1 MSTIASNARDYLTLQ
16 HNDDYAQAIISQI
29 LSDWNDE
36 TIGIIIEE
44 LNKVDSSDSTIG
56 RKVVYLVNEMISR
69 YEELNTPNT
78 GTVFA
83 LSATCCRLLQHQR
96 LLSDALQALQTL
108 CSCGSM
114 NNETALLIIKSI
126 LFELPVQKQTQPQR
140 QSIFGIT
147 LTLLQNN
154 TEALVSLS
162 DELIPQFIQA
172 MDGEKDPR
180 NLLIAFKIFKLMMR
194 VLDISKYIEDLF
206 ELLWC
211 YFPITFKPP
220 PNDPY
225 AITSEELKQHLRE
238 CIAATPYFAKF
249 AMPSLQEKLENT
261 SDIVKKEAIATI
273 TVCAPVYGAH
283 ALLPG
288 ISEILNVLSTQIFY
302 AKDNS
307 MQSLALSAIHVI
319 TATLATG
326 ISIAAISDPIQR
338 SLDPLID
345 ECIAAMKQP
354 EHKNAR
360 SAIALLRSAASASDP
375 ACTSIVERA
384 VPSLLSLYRN
394 AYNDSERIA
403 VLELI
408 IELMEASRTLYG
420 SMDGQKVDRD
430 FMTPLLSFKEPLLDL
445 YSNAAE
451 SEIDLL
457 QYKGCH
463 GLYVMAAS
471 RHFLK
476 EEQTS
481 GVVRILTKISCDSH
495 LSLLRE
501 NALASIR
508 KIGLFCPSSVINVAI
523 PLLLSRLHF
532 KDQKQDILGLLSQL
546 GGVPA
551 IYDVIIP
558 TLSEEFIQACIQD
571 QGYAG
576 FVMKKI
582 VQATEAGLQNKKAL
596 GDEQQ
601 WVEMIKKILLSTV
614 QCCQNGTPLSTH
626 TLDLLAYWVAN
637 IVRKLS
643 SSTQV
648 IVAQLAFDIYVGD
661 YSAHTSSVTP
671 QQHVDVLASNASDG
685 VTSLSVVFVAI
696 VCNCRKEVMSH
707 HITSMETPMFWV
719 RAGIESNHS
728 IRLTTCAQLA
738 AVYANQW
745 TKDADTMTQFLN
757 EALTT
762 YIQPALN
769 DFTLKTQRENAVIV
783 LAWLTKAMVI
793 TGKPVL
799 SFDHIINA
807 LQNEDIGY
815 KAAIAFQVIAG
826 ESDILLNKQSF
837 AKYSILYKQ
846 RLYNTVIHALIKG
859 INDQSSDIIQQNHL
873 IALCHILGNV
883 PKQVYIANLTT
894 LFPFLVQSLR
904 IPQTF
909 VKLTAIHLMV
919 LTLDQLPLVVKQH
932 IQSIIPSLLE
942 LCRIHPGNTIAV
954 RVDALDCLGRLTDG
968 LQAQVLMPFTST
980 VVKSLSYILDDRKRV
995 VRQAAVDCRAL
1006 WYAVGQK

>member
-1 MSTIASNARDYLTLQ
+1 MSTIASNARDFLTLQ
-16 HNDDYAQAIISQI
+16 YNDDYAQAIIEHI
-29 LSDWNDE
+29 LTDWNDE
-36 TIGIIIEE
+36 TISSIVDE

-69 YEELNTPNT
+69 YEELNIPNT
-78 GTVFA
+78 RTEGKYPF
-83 LSATCCRLLQHQR
+83 
-96 LLSDALQALQTL
+96 
-108 CSCGSM
+108 
-114 NNETALLIIKSI
+114 
-126 LFELPVQKQTQPQR
+126 LPVFGEMLQRPDTQK
-140 QSIFGIT
+140 FDF
-147 LTLLQNN
+147 
-154 TEALVSLS
+154 EALVSQS

-180 NLLIAFKIFKLMMR
+180 NLLIAFKIFKLMTR

-220 PNDPY
+220 PGDPY

-249 AMPSLQEKLENT
+249 AMPSLQEKLENP
-261 SDIVKKEAIATI
+261 SDVVKKEAIATI

-288 ISEILNVLSTQIFY
+288 ITEILSVLSTQIFY
-302 AKDNS
+302 AKDNA
-307 MQSLALSAIHVI
+307 MQSLALSGIHVI

-345 ECIAAMKQP
+345 ECIMAMKQP

-384 VPSLLSLYRN
+384 VPSLLSSYRN

-408 IELMEASRTLYG
+408 IEIMEASRTLYG

-451 SEIDLL
+451 STTDLL

-463 GLYVMAAS
+463 GLYVMVAS
-471 RHFLK
+471 RHFLN
-476 EEQTS
+476 EGQTS
-481 GVVRILTKISCDSH
+481 GVVKILTKISCDSH

-501 NALASIR
+501 NALASLR
-508 KIGLFCPSSVINVAI
+508 KIGLFCPSSVINIAI
-523 PLLLSRLHF
+523 PLLLSRLQF

-558 TLSEEFIQACIQD
+558 TLSEEFMQACVQD
-571 QGYAG
+571 QKYAD

-582 VQATEAGLQNKKAL
+582 VQATEAGLQNKKEL
-596 GDEQQ
+596 GEEHQ
-601 WVEMIKKILLSTV
+601 WAEMIRKILLSTV
-614 QCCQNGTPLSTH
+614 HCCQNEAPLSAN

-637 IVRKLS
+637 VVRKLS

-648 IVAQLAFDIYVGD
+648 ILAQLAFDIYIGNL
-661 YSAHTSSVTP
+661 SAQEGSVTS
-671 QQHVDVLASNASDG
+671 QQHVNVLASNTSDD
-685 VTSLSVVFVAI
+685 VSSLSVVFVAI
-696 VCNCRKEVMSH
+696 VCNCRKEVMSQ
-707 HITSMETPMFWV
+707 HITSMKIPLSWI
-719 RAGIESNHS
+719 RAGIESTHAV
-728 IRLTTCAQLA
+728 RLTSCAQLA

-745 TKDADTMTQFLN
+745 TKDASTLNQFLN
-757 EALTT
+757 EALIT

-769 DFTLKTQRENAVIV
+769 DVASRDQRKNAVVV

-793 TGKPVL
+793 TGKPAL

-807 LQNEDIGY
+807 LQNEDIGHE
-815 KAAIAFQVIAG
+815 AAIAFKVIAG

-846 RLYNTVIHALIKG
+846 RLYNTVIHGLIKG
-859 INDQSSDIIQQNHL
+859 INEQSSDIIQQNHL

-909 VKLTAIHLMV
+909 VKLTAIHLVV

-942 LCRIHPGNTIAV
+942 LCRTYPGNTIAV

-968 LQAQVLMPFTST
+968 LQAPVLMPFTST
-980 VVKSLSYILDDRKRV
+980 VIKSLSYVVDDRKRV
-995 VRQAAVDCRAL
+995 SN
-1006 WYAVGQK
+1006 VGAINTVMYC